1 MDERSD
7 GSNIEGLT
15 IDVVILDTNADDLS
29 TDDGRSDGS
38 NIEGVTIVVVLLG
51 TTVEDP
57 GTLDRRSDGSN
68 DEDSEVEFDP
78 DIDTANKVSVG
89 KDKLCFDF
97 ISLVS
102 ENDVN
107 PVFKTDGTFD
117 ADFTGNSA
125 FSDNLTAV
133 DIVSE
138 DGDFWCTD
146 VCAEFEFKDN
156 ADNSNADIVFRSD

>member
-1 MDERSD
+1 M
-7 GSNIEGLT
+7 
-15 IDVVILDTNADDLS
+15 
-29 TDDGRSDGS
+29 
-38 NIEGVTIVVVLLG
+38 
-51 TTVEDP
+51 
-57 GTLDRRSDGSN
+57 
-68 DEDSEVEFDP
+68 
-78 DIDTANKVSVG
+78 
-89 KDKLCFDF
+89 CFDL

-117 ADFTGNSA
+117 ADFTDNSA
-125 FSDNLTAV
+125 FSNKLNLTAV

-156 ADNSNADIVFRSD
+156 TDNSNADIVFRSD